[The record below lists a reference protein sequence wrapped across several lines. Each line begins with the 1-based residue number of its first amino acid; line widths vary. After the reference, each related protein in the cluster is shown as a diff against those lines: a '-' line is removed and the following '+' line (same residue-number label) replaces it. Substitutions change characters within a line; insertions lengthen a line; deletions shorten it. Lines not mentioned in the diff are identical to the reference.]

1 MKTSARG
8 FMVAALLVTA
18 NRDILAKTKLL
29 PRHLVSGRKDAA
41 PALIERLGLAL
52 LSMSDDDQA
61 RKIML
66 KTDKST
72 SSILC
77 PAARKSYAA
86 DFGNFYRRIEHRSD
100 CLRVVVFD
108 PPPSGIRA
116 FLLLGFELAIVSWK
130 RNFDLIDVVE
140 QSAPLLLVERHR
152 KPAEAIGPIDR
163 LFR

>member
-29 PRHLVSGRKDAA
+29 PRHLVSGRKDSA

-72 SSILC
+72 
-77 PAARKSYAA
+77 K
-86 DFGNFYRRIEHRSD
+86 
-100 CLRVVVFD
+100 FD
-108 PPPSGIRA
+108 PLPGGEEIIRRR
-116 FLLLGFELAIVSWK
+116 LLETFYSPQK
-130 RNFDLIDVVE
+130 R
-140 QSAPLLLVERHR
+140 
-152 KPAEAIGPIDR
+152 
-163 LFR
+163 